1 MSNDRKR
8 IPLLVAIAF
17 LLLLQPVQSAPRV
30 SAAESETGSGLPAR
44 SAADIAAAWKKLM
57 QPTADYRNPY
67 LTEPRASAPYEAGS
81 LRGDYIQDGVNAVN
95 YYRYISGLPSDVKA
109 TSALNAKA
117 QYGATLLAATGRL
130 AHEPAQP
137 KDMPDDFYKQG
148 YASTTSANIYSSYG
162 FNDHIVAHSVDAYME
177 DSDVGNLDRVG
188 HRRWLL
194 NPPLRDVGF
203 GQAESDDGTFY
214 SALQVF
220 DTSRKTPIS
229 YHYVA
234 YPAQGAFPI
243 ESFGGAYA
251 WSVSPNLD
259 EFAEPVLKNVRVSL
273 KRLNDGKTWKLGGTT
288 YTPTLNGAYLNV
300 DGAYIGS
307 GSSIIFR
314 PDGIDAYRAGDK
326 FEVTITGLKAK
337 NGVAKTIRYEVQFMS
352 AANYKAEDAQTKGFA
367 DIAKH
372 WAKATIEWAV
382 GEGIANGYPDG
393 TFKPDN
399 QVTEEEFLK
408 MFLASQGVPIPS
420 AKQGERWSQPYYDY
434 ATDSG
439 YNLASRDDASVRLK
453 PIDRLA
459 VAELIVSAQGLSY
472 TGDDAIRYLLDNGY
486 SKGKTAATVEGYAGE
501 DSLTRAE
508 AVQFI
513 RNLIDQGF
521 TLATRG

>member
-1 MSNDRKR
+1 MSNHRKR
-8 IPLLVAIAF
+8 IPLLIVIA
-17 LLLLQPVQSAPRV
+17 LLLALQPALSASGV
-30 SAAESETGSGLPAR
+30 SAAENDAGSGLPAR
-44 SAADIAAAWKKLM
+44 GAADVAAAWKKLM

-67 LTEPRASAPYEAGS
+67 RTEPRASAPYEAG
-81 LRGDYIQDGVNAVN
+81 LLNGEYIQDGVNAIN

-130 AHEPAQP
+130 THKPAQP
-137 KDMPDDFYKQG
+137 KDMPADFYNEG
-148 YASTTSANIYSSYG
+148 YASTASANIYSSYG

-194 NPPLRDVGF
+194 NPPLLDVGF
-203 GQAESDDGTFY
+203 GQAEGGDGTFY

-220 DTSRKTPIS
+220 DTSRKTPVS

-243 ESFGGAYA
+243 ESFGGSYA
-251 WSVSPNLD
+251 WSVSPNPD
-259 EFAEPVLKNVRVSL
+259 EYAEPALKDVRVSL
-273 KRLNDGKTWKLGGTT
+273 KRLNDGKTWKLGATA
-288 YTPTLNGAYLNV
+288 YTPTVNGAYLNV
-300 DGAYIGS
+300 DSAYIGS

-337 NGVAKTIRYEVQFMS
+337 NGASKTIRYEVDFMS
-352 AANYKAEDAQTKGFA
+352 AKSYKAEDTQAKGFT

-372 WAKATIEWAV
+372 WAKDAIAWAV
-382 GEGIANGYPDG
+382 GEGIVSKVNGPFRPNDE
-393 TFKPDN
+393 
-399 QVTEEEFLK
+399 VTEEEMLR
-408 MFLASQGVPIPS
+408 MFIASQHVAIPA
-420 AKQGERWSQPYYDY
+420 AKQGERWSEPYYDY
-434 ATDSG
+434 AANSG
-439 YNLASRDDASVRLK
+439 YNLASRDDASVRRQ

-459 VAELIVSAQGLSY
+459 VAELIASAQGLSY
-472 TGDDAIRYLLDNGY
+472 TGDDAVRYLLDNGY
-486 SKGKTAATVEGYAGE
+486 SKGKTAATVAGYRGE

-508 AVQFI
+508 AVQFV

-521 TLATRG
+521 TLVTRG